1 MKKYFLSFFTIS
13 ILGIVYSLFT
23 NDGTA
28 YSSSGGAPGSGS
40 CATSS
45 CHSGTLQTSDNFE
58 IDVLNEDGELVTSY
72 VAGATYFIGI
82 TWNNNQAEKI
92 GFALSA
98 NGGTLLADPA
108 DNSYKIVNGYA
119 THTLSGAAAN
129 GTEKSWII
137 EWVAPTSGTINF
149 TAYLNVSNNNN
160 SRTGDIIYQKTA
172 SLNPAPTGLSETS
185 SVKSL
190 SVYPN
195 PVGDNLNLS
204 FDLKE
209 KSSVKLSIL
218 SLDGKLV
225 KALTEEEMDAGK
237 QNLSFGMDLTKG
249 IYLLHLS
256 ANKQVITKRI
266 MVK

>member
-1 MKKYFLSFFTIS
+1 MKKYLLSFFTIS
-13 ILGIVYSLFT
+13 ILSIVYSLFT
-23 NDGTA
+23 NEGTA

-45 CHSGTLQTSDNFE
+45 CHSGTLQTSNNFE
-58 IDVLNEDGELVTSY
+58 MEVLDEDGEQVTSY

-82 TWNNNQAEKI
+82 IWNNNQAEKI

-98 NGGTLLADPA
+98 NGGTLKADPN
-108 DNSYKIVNGYA
+108 DNSYRIVNGYA
-119 THTLSGAAAN
+119 THTISGTAAS
-129 GTEKSWII
+129 GTEKFWII
-137 EWVAPTSGTINF
+137 EWVAPTSGTIDF

-160 SRTGDIIYQKTA
+160 SRIGDAIYQKTISLTA
-172 SLNPAPTGLSETS
+172 SATGINEAR
-185 SVKSL
+185 SVKNL

-209 KSSVKLSIL
+209 KSAVKLSIVG
-218 SLDGKLV
+218 LDGKLV

-237 QNLSFGMDLTKG
+237 QNLSFGIDLPKG
-249 IYLLHLS
+249 LYLLHLS
-256 ANKQVITKRI
+256 ANNKVVTKRI